1 MVRCLPVILLLLAP
15 AGFGQQSKK
24 KAAVKPAVPAAA
36 PAKPAATVAQ
46 SFAIETIGVEGVRNY
61 TAAQVIA
68 ASGLKVGDT
77 GDKAK
82 FDAAR
87 DKLVASGAFASAG
100 YRYAPG
106 PSGRGFALTF
116 EVVEVEQVYPFRFDD
131 LSASDEKLREAMR
144 KSDPL
149 FGNKLPGTYQVIDRY
164 AKTIETVLGGKEKI
178 VGRLISEVPG
188 EMVIVFRPD
197 GAPVTI
203 AEVDFKG
210 NNVITTTLLR
220 NTIAGVAIGVPYS
233 EPRFRQ
239 LLETSIRPLYDSRGR
254 IRVAFGK
261 IAVTKSKEVKGLV
274 LLVEL
279 TEGESYSLGKVHVSG
294 AGPED
299 ELLQTADFKTGDIV
313 NFDEIGKGV
322 DRIKRYLQKTGYMKV
337 AASTERK
344 IDDAK
349 KLVDV
354 TVKVEPGPQYV
365 FRKLIIEGLDIN
377 SEPAIRKL
385 WAVKMG
391 KPFNGDY
398 PNFFLTRLREDG
410 ILDNLGKTSSR
421 IEVDEKYHEVDV
433 TLTFKGAPPKP
444 QEKNRGQGGFSP
456 TFF

>member
-1 MVRCLPVILLLLAP
+1 MRRLAVILMLSMP
-15 AGFGQQSKK
+15 ALFAQPAKK
-24 KAAVKPAVPAAA
+24 KAPAKPAAPAAA
-36 PAKPAATVAQ
+36 PAKPAVAEGQ
-46 SFAIETIGVEGVRNY
+46 TFAIESINVEGVRNY

-77 GDKAK
+77 GDKSK

-116 EVVEVEQVYPFRFDD
+116 EIVEVEQVYAFRFDD
-131 LSASDEKLREAMR
+131 LNAPDEKLREAMS

-149 FGNKLPGTYQVIDRY
+149 FGKKIPGTYQVIDRY
-164 AKTIETVLGGKEKI
+164 AKAIETSLGGKEKI

-210 NNVITTTLLR
+210 NLVIPTTLLR

-239 LLETSIRPLYDSRGR
+239 LLETSIRPLYDARGR

-261 IAVTKSKEVKGLV
+261 VTVNKAKDVKGLTLV
-274 LLVEL
+274 VEL
-279 TEGESYSLGKVHVSG
+279 TEGESYSLGKVYVTG

-299 ELLQTADFKTGDIV
+299 ELIQTADFKTGDMV
-313 NFDEIGKGV
+313 NFEEIGKGV
-322 DRIKRYLQKTGYMKV
+322 ERIKKYLQRTGYMKV
-337 AASTERK
+337 AGSAERK
-344 IDDAK
+344 IDDTK

-354 TVKVEPGPQYV
+354 TVKVEPGSQYV

-377 SEPAIRKL
+377 SEPEIRKM

-391 KPFNGDY
+391 KPINGDY

-410 ILDNLGKTSSR
+410 IFDNLGKTSSR

-433 TLTFKGAPPKP
+433 ILTFKGAPPKP
-444 QEKNRGQGGFSP
+444 VEKKRGPDDFTP

>member
-1 MVRCLPVILLLLAP
+1 MRCLAVVLMLSVPVLFAQP
-15 AGFGQQSKK
+15 AKK
-24 KAAVKPAVPAAA
+24 KA
-36 PAKPAATVAQ
+36 PAKPAAPAEGQT
-46 SFAIETIGVEGVRNY
+46 FAIETIGVEGVRNY
-61 TAAQVIA
+61 TPAQVIA

-87 DKLVASGAFASAG
+87 DRLVASGAFASAG

-116 EVVEVEQVYPFRFDD
+116 EIVEVEQVYAFRFDD
-131 LSASDEKLREAMR
+131 LNAPDEKLREAMS

-149 FGNKLPGTYQVIDRY
+149 FGKKIPGTYQVIDRY
-164 AKTIETVLGGKEKI
+164 AKTIETFLGGKEKI
-178 VGRLISEVPG
+178 AGRLISEVPG

-210 NNVITTTLLR
+210 NQVITTTLLR

-239 LLETSIRPLYDSRGR
+239 LLETSIRPLYDARGR

-261 IAVTKSKEVKGLV
+261 VTVNKAKDVKGLTLV
-274 LLVEL
+274 VEL
-279 TEGESYSLGKVHVSG
+279 TEGESYSLGKVHVTG

-299 ELLQTADFKTGDIV
+299 ELIQTADFKTGDMV
-313 NFDEIGKGV
+313 NFEEIAKGV
-322 DRIKRYLQKTGYMKV
+322 DRIKRYLQRTGYMKV
-337 AASTERK
+337 AGSTERK
-344 IDDAK
+344 IDDTK

-365 FRKLIIEGLDIN
+365 FRKLIIEGLDIQ
-377 SEPAIRKL
+377 SEPEIRKM

-410 ILDNLGKTSSR
+410 IFDNLGKTSSR

-433 TLTFKGAPPKP
+433 ILTFKGAPPKP
-444 QEKNRGQGGFSP
+444 VEKKSGPGDFSP